1 MKLYEYQTSFIDPD
15 AVFLNFFSSIITK
28 LIEAKRT
35 CCNIAGFVPTMDL
48 DETSVEVSQ
57 TYASSYEHGFNLTM
71 T

>member
-1 MKLYEYQTSFIDPD
+1 MAYFIGRDFAELQTLKKWKWPYLLNWIEYCD
-15 AVFLNFFSSIITK
+15 
-28 LIEAKRT
+28 ERR
-35 CCNIAGFVPTMDL
+35 CCNFAGFMPTMDL